1 MNRQLRVG
9 IVGDYDPE
17 RCFSHIPMNEALG
30 HAASAL
36 SVPLDFTWIPTPS
49 LTGPSVETK
58 LKQFDALWCASGSPY
73 ENMDGAIGA
82 IRFAREM
89 GWPFIGT

>member
-9 IVGDYDPE
+9 IIGDYDPE
-17 RCFSHIPMNEALG
+17 RYFSHIPTNEALG
-30 HAASAL
+30 HAADAL
-36 SVPLDFTWIPTPS
+36 FVPLDFTWIPTPS
-49 LTGPSVETK
+49 LTGQSIGKT

-73 ENMDGAIGA
+73 ENVDGAIGA